1 MILLMM
7 RSYFCID
14 LKGKSLFLP
23 FLAAWAAAVGGTL
36 LFLRFAERYAS
47 PEPLLDWSFAAFAM
61 CCLLFVVVMQA
72 ACCFALYFFVRAT
85 AGGMA
90 LSGERFEA
98 DYPPRRY
105 AALCTKGILLGTVT
119 LGVYLPWFIRDVVR
133 YFAEGTSFRFH
144 ALEFRGSAS
153 ALFSYAVLLC
163 VAPAFVVYSLVPVVM
178 MRASAGTEGMY
189 VLCWFLYI
197 LLLAFVCVYRAVAVK
212 WFVDFAYGGKRL
224 LSTVCGWRAG
234 CFVFG
239 QALLV
244 LVTLGLYYPMAL
256 LRVWRYYVGR
266 LVLGR
271 EEVEDRFG
279 FTMQPGRNY
288 LFVLGQL
295 LLTVVTFGL
304 YFPWAYARVA
314 SLLVERSYVEV
325 QEERGREPMP
335 ECTL

>member
-1 MILLMM
+1 MQYGCRLSAGFWDNRAEADGSVRFRQEAGYDLMILLMM

-47 PEPLLDWSFAAFAM
+47 PEPLLDWSFAAFAV

-133 YFAEGTSFRFH
+133 YFAEGLRSVSMRWSSVE
-144 ALEFRGSAS
+144 ALRPCS
-153 ALFSYAVLLC
+153 
-163 VAPAFVVYSLVPVVM
+163 VM
-178 MRASAGTEGMY
+178 R
-189 VLCWFLYI
+189 CF
-197 LLLAFVCVYRAVAVK
+197 
-212 WFVDFAYGGKRL
+212 FAWLRL
-224 LSTVCGWRAG
+224 LSCTRWC
-234 CFVFG
+234 
-239 QALLV
+239 
-244 LVTLGLYYPMAL
+244 
-256 LRVWRYYVGR
+256 
-266 LVLGR
+266 
-271 EEVEDRFG
+271 
-279 FTMQPGRNY
+279 
-288 LFVLGQL
+288 
-295 LLTVVTFGL
+295 
-304 YFPWAYARVA
+304 
-314 SLLVERSYVEV
+314 RS
-325 QEERGREPMP
+325 
-335 ECTL
+335 